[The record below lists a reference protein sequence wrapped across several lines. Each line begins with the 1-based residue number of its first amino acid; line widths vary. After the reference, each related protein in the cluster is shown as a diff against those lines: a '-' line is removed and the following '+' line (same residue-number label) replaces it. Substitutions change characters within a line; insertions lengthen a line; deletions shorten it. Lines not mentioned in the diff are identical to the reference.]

1 MKNLFVILVTYTK
14 ELAEIEKILASH
26 REYLKSG
33 YESGNLLA
41 SGPQNPRNGGIIIGQ
56 FVDKESALN
65 FTKQDPFYLQNAAKY
80 EVLEFNPV
88 LHQDFLKDFLS

>member
-14 ELAEIEKILASH
+14 ELAEIEKILTSH

-41 SGPQNPRNGGIIIGQ
+41 SGPQNRRSGGIIIGQ
-56 FVDKESALN
+56 FIDKESALN
-65 FTKQDPFYLQNAAKY
+65 FTKKDPFYLQNAAKY